1 MHELGIVL
9 NVIDRVEEIAKENN
23 VKKVTKLTLEI
34 GEVSSIVPSYFSDC
48 FEWAKK
54 KTDYMKDTELE
65 MIILEGLSYCRDCK
79 KTYKTTEYAKKCPHC
94 GSDDTYLVTGDEM
107 RIKDI
112 EVIGY
117 KNGAV
122 FFYSS
127 VNIYTFK

>member
-34 GEVSSIVPSYFSDC
+34 GEVSSIVPSYFSDF

-94 GSDDTYLVTGDEM
+94 GSDNTYLVTGDEM

-112 EVIGY
+112 EVIG
-117 KNGAV
+117 
-122 FFYSS
+122 
-127 VNIYTFK
+127 

>member
-79 KTYKTTEYAKKCPHC
+79 KTYKTTEYAKKCQHC

-112 EVIGY
+112 EVIG
-117 KNGAV
+117 
-122 FFYSS
+122 
-127 VNIYTFK
+127 

>member
-65 MIILEGLSYCRDCK
+65 MIILEGLSYCRECK
-79 KTYKTTEYAKKCPHC
+79 KTY
-94 GSDDTYLVTGDEM
+94 
-107 RIKDI
+107 
-112 EVIGY
+112 
-117 KNGAV
+117 
-122 FFYSS
+122 
-127 VNIYTFK
+127 

>member
-79 KTYKTTEYAKKCPHC
+79 ITYKTTEYAKKCPHC
-94 GSDDTYLVTGDEM
+94 GSDKTYLVTGDEM

-112 EVIGY
+112 EVIG
-117 KNGAV
+117 
-122 FFYSS
+122 
-127 VNIYTFK
+127 